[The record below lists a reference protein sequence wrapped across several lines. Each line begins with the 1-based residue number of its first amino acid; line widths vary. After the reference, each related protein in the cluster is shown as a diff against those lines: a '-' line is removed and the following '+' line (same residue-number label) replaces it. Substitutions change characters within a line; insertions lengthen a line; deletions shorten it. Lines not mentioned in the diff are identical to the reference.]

1 MLPFTELSNM
11 ALTAVD
17 LYIVVLSDLQ
27 QWKWLNIVTNAPALT
42 YAVSTLSLT
51 QA

>member
-11 ALTAVD
+11 MLTAAD
-17 LYIVVLSDLQ
+17 LYIVDSDLQ
-27 QWKWLNIVTNAPALT
+27 QWKWLNMVTNAPALT